1 MTAAPAI
8 EHVKQEGP
16 DRPQFDVDM
25 FVGQSEC
32 EEQSGTAQRSSTDNM
47 LRGCCCDIKPDSI
60 SIRLV
65 SWAET
70 EPSGHINDKA
80 TRVKSADCVN
90 RLITLNL

>member
-47 LRGCCCDIKPDSI
+47 LRGCC
-60 SIRLV
+60 
-65 SWAET
+65 
-70 EPSGHINDKA
+70 
-80 TRVKSADCVN
+80 
-90 RLITLNL
+90 